1 MVTTITSFGRS
12 GTYDWLIQRVS
23 AVVLAAYTLFI
34 VGFIFFSRD
43 FGYESW
49 QALFGQLWMRVFSLI
64 ALISTVV
71 HAWIGLWSVLTDYI
85 TNRMMGP
92 KATALRIIIE
102 VVLAVVAVY
111 YTVWG
116 IQILWGLN

>member
-34 VGFIFFSRD
+34 VGFIFLSDDFS
-43 FGYESW
+43 YETWS
-49 QALFGQLWMRVFSLI
+49 ALFEQRWMRIFSLV
-64 ALISTVV
+64 ALLATVV

-85 TNRMMGP
+85 TNRLMGG
-92 KATALRIIIE
+92 KATFLRLVLE
-102 VVLAVVAVY
+102 VLLAAVAVFY
-111 YTVWG
+111 VVWG
-116 IQILWGLN
+116 IEIFWGV